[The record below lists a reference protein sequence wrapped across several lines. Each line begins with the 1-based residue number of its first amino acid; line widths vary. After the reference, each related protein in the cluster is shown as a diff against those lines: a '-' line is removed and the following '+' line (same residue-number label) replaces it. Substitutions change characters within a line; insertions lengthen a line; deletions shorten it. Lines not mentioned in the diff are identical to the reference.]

1 MTTTKARLTV
11 YLADP
16 QTLEDLYR
24 QVRTLAPLAARGAVS
39 RSTIVE
45 GCLRLA
51 LADLVANGREAAIF
65 KTLVTSPAP
74 EDPREA

>member
-65 KTLVTSPAP
+65 RTLVTSP
-74 EDPREA
+74 DPDDQS